1 MSHLSSSV
9 DNLAFVDPCF
19 LVTWARRTP
28 RCCPLCKQSI
38 VAILYNIQS
47 SSSYLR
53 SFRIW
58 NVHAFDLLLIG
69 HDVLLLASPIYDSF
83 SPQGFGEVASAPCPT
98 QTVDRRD
105 LKILLESESVDFV
118 TELVLGIIKA
128 HSIESSASL
137 DALRPFLHDAAP
149 IFMRE
154 LQLFASSPF
163 DMKAHD
169 DLRKAIR
176 QASCSSDQ
184 SILGALASNDSG
196 SHLQITNLHPPP
208 CHT

>member
-1 MSHLSSSV
+1 MAPPDIISATGRKLRDS
-9 DNLAFVDPCF
+9 
-19 LVTWARRTP
+19 TP
-28 RCCPLCKQSI
+28 KALEKSPP
-38 VAILYNIQS
+38 
-47 SSSYLR
+47 
-53 SFRIW
+53 
-58 NVHAFDLLLIG
+58 
-69 HDVLLLASPIYDSF
+69 LLARLRPWI
-83 SPQGFGEVASAPCPT
+83 
-98 QTVDRRD
+98 RRD

-184 SILGALASNDSG
+184 SSRLENLGVPSS
-196 SHLQITNLHPPP
+196 SPS
-208 CHT
+208 